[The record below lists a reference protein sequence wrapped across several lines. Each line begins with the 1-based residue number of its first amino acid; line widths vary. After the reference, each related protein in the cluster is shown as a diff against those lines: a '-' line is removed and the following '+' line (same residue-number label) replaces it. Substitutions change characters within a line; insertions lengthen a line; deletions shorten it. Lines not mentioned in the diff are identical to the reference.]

1 MKLNARIAATVA
13 AALALAL
20 GGAGSALASHGA
32 DDPAPHQQGEHHQQ
46 GKKHK
51 HRGGKHH
58 QGHGADDGPRHT

>member
-13 AALALAL
+13 AALAPAL

-32 DDPAPHQQGEHHQQ
+32 DDPAPHHQGEHHHK
-46 GKKHK
+46 GKHH

-58 QGHGADDGPRHT
+58 KGHGADDGPNHT